1 MNKKIKIVL
10 ILIIGIFFIPITI
23 FSQEDNEFSLKKT
36 QEQLALEKENKFL
49 EFQNY
54 FFKAL
59 QEKAKE
65 NYDKALEA
73 LDNCH
78 KIYPD
83 NVAMNFEYAKNYLKL
98 NQNENAAEFIEKVLQ
113 QKPKEEYVKIIAI
126 QIYKK
131 LYEYDKAI
139 ALQKELAIKKP
150 YFGNGLIYL
159 YIINKEKDK
168 AQNVYLN
175 LEKQKLLD
183 NRKEY
188 FKRVLFRKNKI
199 NTPKNTSKKDK
210 NSITFEK
217 QAFQKNK
224 SFKNLKTLLEK
235 EMQLKKYNE
244 LVIDSSEGLSLFPAQ
259 PYVYYINGKA
269 LNLTKKFKK
278 AIESL
283 ETGLN
288 FIVENND
295 LEANFY
301 EQLSIAYLGIKN
313 KEKATKYKEKALAL
327 RKTN

>member
-10 ILIIGIFFIPITI
+10 ILIIGILFIPITI
-23 FSQEDNEFSLKKT
+23 FSQEDNEFSLKKSP
-36 QEQLALEKENKFL
+36 EQLALEKENKFL
-49 EFQNY
+49 EFQDS
-54 FFKAL
+54 FFKAI
-59 QEKAKE
+59 QERAKE
-65 NYDKALEA
+65 NYDKAIEA

-78 KIYPD
+78 KVYPN
-83 NVAMNFEYAKNYLKL
+83 NVAVNFEYAKNYLEL

-131 LYEYDKAI
+131 LHEYNKAI
-139 ALQKELAIKKP
+139 TLQKELVVKKP
-150 YFGNGLIYL
+150 HLENGLIYL

-168 AQNVYLN
+168 ARKAYLN
-175 LEKQKLLD
+175 LEKQQLLD
-183 NRKEY
+183 NRKDY
-188 FKRVLFRKNKI
+188 FKRILFKKKKVNKPKLTSEKNE
-199 NTPKNTSKKDK
+199 
-210 NSITFEK
+210 NSITLEK

-224 SFKNLKTLLEK
+224 NFKNLKALLEK
-235 EMQLKKYNE
+235 ELQLKKYTE

-269 LNLTKKFKK
+269 LNLTQKFKK

-283 ETGLN
+283 ETGLD
-288 FIVENND
+288 FIVENNT

-313 KEKATKYKEKALAL
+313 TPKATKYKQKALAL
-327 RKTN
+327 RKAD